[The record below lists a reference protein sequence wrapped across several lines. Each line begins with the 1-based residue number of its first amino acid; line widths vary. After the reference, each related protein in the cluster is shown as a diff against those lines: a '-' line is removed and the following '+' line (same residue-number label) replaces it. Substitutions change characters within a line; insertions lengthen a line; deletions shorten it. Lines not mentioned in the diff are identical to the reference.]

1 MEYGLNFWLT
11 VSFYHMHPYTPQ
23 RFFFEIPFVTEFVI
37 SGKNPPIYAG
47 MPEGEKKGLSSS
59 IYNGSF
65 SEKKCR
71 RGSRSPL
78 KI

>member
-1 MEYGLNFWLT
+1 MDEIFGLQFHFIICIRT
-11 VSFYHMHPYTPQ
+11 HHKD
-23 RFFFEIPFVTEFVI
+23 FFEIPFVTEFVI

-65 SEKKCR
+65 SEKNVVVAV
-71 RGSRSPL
+71 GAH
-78 KI
+78 